1 MKIRNLTEHK
11 IIVET
16 ENGIRVE
23 YTPDG
28 VVARVEME
36 TEIVGNVNGIPTVIN
51 KVKGHNLPEKEEGTM
66 LLVSGKV
73 LELVSADR
81 DDVIAPNTNE
91 AKRNEKGWIVSVPS
105 FVI

>member
-1 MKIRNLTEHK
+1 MKIRNLTPHT
-11 IIVET
+11 IVVET
-16 ENGIRVE
+16 ENGIKVE
-23 YTPDG
+23 YPADG
-28 VVARVEME
+28 LIARVEME
-36 TEIVGNVNGIPTVIN
+36 TEVVGNVNGIPTVTN

-66 LLVSGKV
+66 LLVSG
-73 LELVSADR
+73 LVKGLVDR